1 MARPMVMESA
11 PDPRVRASILV
22 PGTMASR
29 CLVCTP
35 GPVAVSLRVIGKM
48 GSVMDWEWRVG
59 GSGSTEENGLK
70 DSRVAMESDNQHRHQ
85 QSMKEPGPMVFR
97 MAMVQRRMLMEERI
111 RVNGCEV

>member
-1 MARPMVMESA
+1 M
-11 PDPRVRASILV
+11 
-22 PGTMASR
+22 
-29 CLVCTP
+29 
-35 GPVAVSLRVIGKM
+35 AVSLRVIGKM

-97 MAMVQRRMLMEERI
+97 MAMVQRRMLMEVRDFWNLFQNRTGLLLGFI
-111 RVNGCEV
+111 KFQSV